1 MSCPTGYRAYLRIYL
16 ILNMTHGGSSMEPK
30 ELAEK
35 FKAKAAAETTNKEA
49 AQAALDRERADI
61 GKADDAVKTAFEK
74 VVVPYLNECRAAFPP
89 NQFVFAIFQS
99 DANDS
104 RPLGVSFKI
113 GKGLEVKI
121 TSTVGRIKVNTSGL
135 PSLIG
140 EDSLIRVP
148 SFVVL
153 AT

>member
-1 MSCPTGYRAYLRIYL
+1 
-16 ILNMTHGGSSMEPK
+16 MEPK

-121 TSTVGRIKVNTSGL
+121 TSTVGRIKVNTSGSPFADRGGFVDTGSFIRSVGDLTRENLSRLVELMVDGL
-135 PSLIG
+135 P
-140 EDSLIRVP
+140 
-148 SFVVL
+148 
-153 AT
+153 